1 MQILEILSPA
11 TVLGWWTR
19 GPRSWNLHDN
29 FALFWFWMYGNFSI
43 FISLLPGM
51 IFWSCPWPKNEHF
64 FWILEF
70 QKMNWMSV
78 MSKWKAPS
86 TVYYANV
93 CLMHWSIIPRP
104 IKLIAKAKL
113 LLHFGHR
120 NHHHQKVHRNH
131 FPPSISLLCGAV
143 TIRERRNSIRT
154 PHSLNYLCLMTLA
167 HAIAADKI
175 KSLWSGN
182 LCALTVPIKPIK
194 LP

>member
-29 FALFWFWMYGNFSI
+29 FALFWFWLYGNFSI
-43 FISLLPGM
+43 FISLLPGI
-51 IFWSCPWPKNEHF
+51 IFEVAQEWTFFLNFGISKNE
-64 FWILEF
+64 LNVSDV
-70 QKMNWMSV
+70 KM
-78 MSKWKAPS
+78 KAPF

-93 CLMHWSIIPRP
+93 CLMHCSIIQRP

-113 LLHFGHR
+113 LLHFGHP

-143 TIRERRNSIRT
+143 TRERERDETQLGPPTRWII
-154 PHSLNYLCLMTLA
+154 Y
-167 HAIAADKI
+167 
-175 KSLWSGN
+175 
-182 LCALTVPIKPIK
+182 V
-194 LP
+194 